1 MDIVTA
7 PPKLVMFGIG
17 LAITF
22 VVRISVEMAD
32 HNQAF
37 AVI

>member
-1 MDIVTA
+1 MNIKTA
-7 PPKLVMFGIG
+7 HPRLVMFGIG